1 MFCICELVTREW
13 YTSRDADLELVM
25 CNQAIIEI
33 IEYVVCKVC
42 VRNFIFH
49 LRNESNLTLTLFSN
63 LKFPRC
69 DGSHTKHNKETG
81 DNVGPLVLKRKKPQP
96 AAATTPSS

>member
-1 MFCICELVTREW
+1 MQGLCQKFCFSSE
-13 YTSRDADLELVM
+13 
-25 CNQAIIEI
+25 
-33 IEYVVCKVC
+33 
-42 VRNFIFH
+42 
-49 LRNESNLTLTLFSN
+49 NESNLTLTFFSN

-96 AAATTPSS
+96 AAASTPSS

>member
-1 MFCICELVTREW
+1 
-13 YTSRDADLELVM
+13 M
-25 CNQAIIEI
+25 CSVQGLCQKFYFSSE
-33 IEYVVCKVC
+33 
-42 VRNFIFH
+42 
-49 LRNESNLTLTLFSN
+49 NESNLTLTLFSN

-69 DGSHTKHNKETG
+69 DGSHTKYNKETG